1 MTRKRLPTRPDTS
14 TRYTLSEAE
23 RYALCVFCVF
33 ETTKLD
39 AYKLAHPEV
48 VGTKNVLKSRC
59 DEFFASSDVVNFMR
73 EYRAM
78 LDEADKAQVKSQE
91 PKSQESD
98 EEWENKKQR
107 ALLNLAQKGYRLAE
121 DLDSEDA
128 DVEMVVKVFDKL
140 GWLDNEEVQVES
152 PRRYLPTS
160 CYSSC
165 RYRAFVE
172 QECEDLCVYCKF
184 KAYANEQGVDFPKEK
199 QLEMP
204 QESGENE
211 E

>member
-1 MTRKRLPTRPDTS
+1 MRKRLPTRPNTS
-14 TRYTLSEAE
+14 TRYTLSDSE

-33 ETTKLD
+33 ETNKID
-39 AYKLAHPEV
+39 AFKLAHPEV

-59 DEFFASSDVVNFMR
+59 DEFFASSDAVNFMR
-73 EYRAM
+73 EYRTM
-78 LDEADKAQVKSQE
+78 LEEADKAQVNSQE

-107 ALLNLAQKGYRLAE
+107 ALRNLAQKGYKLAE
-121 DLDSEDA
+121 DLESEDA

-140 GWLDNEEVQVES
+140 GWLDNDEVQVES

-160 CYSSC
+160 CGGC
-165 RYRAFVE
+165 RYKAFCE

-204 QESGENE
+204 TGEKE

>member
-1 MTRKRLPTRPDTS
+1 MARRRLPTRPDTS
-14 TRYTLSEAE
+14 TRYILSEAE

-39 AYKLAHPEV
+39 AFKLAHPEV
-48 VGTKNVLKSRC
+48 VGTKNVLKNRC

-73 EYRAM
+73 EYKAY
-78 LDEADKAQVKSQE
+78 LDGLDKEEKKTQD

-107 ALLNLAQKGYRLAE
+107 ALRNLAQKGYRLAE

-140 GWLDNEEVQVES
+140 GWLDNEEVQPEQ
-152 PRRYLPTS
+152 PRRYLPET
-160 CYSSC
+160 CRSSC

-172 QECEDLCVYCKF
+172 QECDDLCEYCKY
-184 KAYANEQGVDFPKEK
+184 KKYGEENGVHYESEK

-204 QESGENE
+204 TGEKE

>member
-39 AYKLAHPEV
+39 AFKLAHPEV

-73 EYRAM
+73 EYRAY
-78 LDEADKAQVKSQE
+78 LDGLDKEEKTEAKANVSQE
-91 PKSQESD
+91 D
-98 EEWENKKQR
+98 REERKRR
-107 ALLNLAQKGYRLAE
+107 ALEMLAD
-121 DLDSEDA
+121 DLIDQIFALRAGGEEVDR
-128 DVEMVVKVFDKL
+128 ETIMKMVDRI
-140 GWLDNEEVQVES
+140 GWLGDEEVQQEQ
-152 PRRYLPTS
+152 PRRYLPQTCS
-160 CYSSC
+160 GCSYK
-165 RYRAFVE
+165 AFCE
-172 QECEDLCVYCKF
+172 QECEDLCEYCKF
-184 KAYANEQGVDFPKEK
+184 KAYANEQGVDYPKEK

-204 QESGENE
+204 QESGEKE
-211 E
+211 

>member
-1 MTRKRLPTRPDTS
+1 MKRLPTRPDSKTQYRL
-14 TRYTLSEAE
+14 TDAE
-23 RYALCVFCVF
+23 RYALCCYCVF
-33 ETTKLD
+33 ECSKLD
-39 AYKLAHPEV
+39 VFMFAHPEV
-48 VGTKNVLKSRC
+48 VGTKALVRNQC
-59 DEFFASSDVVNFMR
+59 EQFFASSDVANFLR

-78 LDEADKAQVKSQE
+78 LDEADKVQAKSQE
-91 PKSQESD
+91 PKLEESD

-107 ALLNLAQKGYRLAE
+107 ALRNLAQKGYRLAE
-121 DLDSEDA
+121 NLDDEDA
-128 DVEMVVKVFDKL
+128 DIDIVVKLFDKL
-140 GWLDNEEVQVES
+140 GWLDNDEVQVES

-160 CYSSC
+160 CGGCSYK
-165 RYRAFVE
+165 AFCE

-204 QESGENE
+204 TGEKE

>member
-1 MTRKRLPTRPDTS
+1 MRKRLPTRPSTT
-14 TRYTLSEAE
+14 TRYNLSDAE

-39 AYKLAHPEV
+39 AFKLAHPEV

-78 LDEADKAQVKSQE
+78 LEEADKAQAKSSE
-91 PKSQESD
+91 PRPQESD

-107 ALLNLAQKGYRLAE
+107 ALRNLAQKGYRLAE

-140 GWLDNEEVQVES
+140 GWLDNEEVQQEQ
-152 PRRYLPTS
+152 PRRYLPETCS
-160 CYSSC
+160 QC
-165 RYRAFVE
+165 RYKVHCE
-172 QECEDLCVYCKF
+172 QECEDLCEYCKY
-184 KAYANEQGVDFPKEK
+184 KKYGEENGVHYESEK

-204 QESGENE
+204 AGEKE

>member
-1 MTRKRLPTRPDTS
+1 MRKRLPTRPDTS

-39 AYKLAHPEV
+39 AFKLAHPEV

-78 LDEADKAQVKSQE
+78 LDEVDKAQAKSQE

-107 ALLNLAQKGYRLAE
+107 ALRNLAQKGYRLAE
-121 DLDSEDA
+121 NLDDEDA
-128 DVEMVVKVFDKL
+128 DIDIVVKLFDKL

-160 CYSSC
+160 CGGCSYK
-165 RYRAFVE
+165 AFCE

-184 KAYANEQGVDFPKEK
+184 KAYANEQGVDYPKEK

-204 QESGENE
+204 QESGEKE

>member
-1 MTRKRLPTRPDTS
+1 MARRRLPTRPDTS
-14 TRYTLSEAE
+14 TRYILSEAE

-39 AYKLAHPEV
+39 AFKLAHPEV
-48 VGTKNVLKSRC
+48 VGTKNVLKNRC

-73 EYRAM
+73 EYRACLEG
-78 LDEADKAQVKSQE
+78 LDKEEKKTQD

-107 ALLNLAQKGYRLAE
+107 ALRNLAQKGYRLAE

-140 GWLDNEEVQVES
+140 GWLDNEEVQQEQ

-160 CYSSC
+160 CGGCSYK
-165 RYRAFVE
+165 AFCE

-204 QESGENE
+204 TGEKE

>member
-1 MTRKRLPTRPDTS
+1 MARRRLPTRPDTS

-33 ETTKLD
+33 ETTKID
-39 AYKLAHPEV
+39 AFKLAHPEV

-73 EYRAM
+73 EYRAY
-78 LDEADKAQVKSQE
+78 LDGLDKEEKKTQD

-98 EEWENKKQR
+98 EEWENKKKR
-107 ALLNLAQKGYRLAE
+107 ALRNLAQKGYRLAE

-140 GWLDNEEVQVES
+140 GWLDNEEVQQEQ

-160 CYSSC
+160 CGGCSYK
-165 RYRAFVE
+165 AFCE

-184 KAYANEQGVDFPKEK
+184 KVYANEQGVDFPKEK

-204 QESGENE
+204 TGEKE
-211 E
+211 

>member
-1 MTRKRLPTRPDTS
+1 MARRRLPTRPDTS
-14 TRYTLSEAE
+14 TRYILSEAE

-39 AYKLAHPEV
+39 AFKLAHPEV
-48 VGTKNVLKSRC
+48 VGTKNVLKNRC

-73 EYRAM
+73 EYKAY
-78 LDEADKAQVKSQE
+78 LDGLDKEEKKTQD

-107 ALLNLAQKGYRLAE
+107 ALRNLAQKGYRLAE

-140 GWLDNEEVQVES
+140 GWLDNEEVQPEQ

-160 CYSSC
+160 CGECSYK
-165 RYRAFVE
+165 AFCE

-204 QESGENE
+204 TGEKE

>member
-1 MTRKRLPTRPDTS
+1 MRKRLPTRPDTS

-39 AYKLAHPEV
+39 AFKLAHPEA
-48 VGTKNVLKSRC
+48 VGTKNVLKNRC

-73 EYRAM
+73 EYKAY
-78 LDEADKAQVKSQE
+78 LDGLDKEEKKTQD

-107 ALLNLAQKGYRLAE
+107 ALRNLAQKGYRLAE

-140 GWLDNEEVQVES
+140 GWLDNEEVQPEQ
-152 PRRYLPTS
+152 PRRYLPET
-160 CYSSC
+160 CRSSC

-172 QECEDLCVYCKF
+172 QECDDLCEYCKY
-184 KAYANEQGVDFPKEK
+184 KKYGEENGVHYESEK

-204 QESGENE
+204 TGEKD
-211 E
+211 

>member
-1 MTRKRLPTRPDTS
+1 MARRRLPTRPDTS
-14 TRYTLSEAE
+14 TRYILSEAE

-39 AYKLAHPEV
+39 AFKLAHPEV
-48 VGTKNVLKSRC
+48 VGTKNVLKNRC

-73 EYRAM
+73 EYKAY
-78 LDEADKAQVKSQE
+78 LDGLDKEEKKTQY

-107 ALLNLAQKGYRLAE
+107 ALRNLAQKGYRLAE

-140 GWLDNEEVQVES
+140 GWLDNEEVQPEQ

-160 CYSSC
+160 CGECSYK
-165 RYRAFVE
+165 AFCE

-204 QESGENE
+204 TGEKE

>member
-1 MTRKRLPTRPDTS
+1 MARRRLPTRPDTS

-39 AYKLAHPEV
+39 AFKLAHPEV
-48 VGTKNVLKSRC
+48 VGTKNVLKNRC

-73 EYRAM
+73 EYRAY
-78 LDEADKAQVKSQE
+78 LDGLDKEEKKAQD

-98 EEWENKKQR
+98 DEWEEKKQR
-107 ALLNLAQKGYRLAE
+107 ALRNLAQKGYRLAE
-121 DLDSEDA
+121 NLDDEDA
-128 DVEMVVKVFDKL
+128 DIDVVVKLFDKL
-140 GWLDNEEVQVES
+140 GWLDNDEVQQEQ

-160 CYSSC
+160 CGGCSYK
-165 RYRAFVE
+165 AFCE

-204 QESGENE
+204 TGEKE

>member
-33 ETTKLD
+33 ETTKID
-39 AYKLAHPEV
+39 AFKLAHPEV

-78 LDEADKAQVKSQE
+78 LDDVDKVQSKSSE
-91 PKSQESD
+91 PRTQESD

-107 ALLNLAQKGYRLAE
+107 ALRNLAQKGYRLAE

-140 GWLDNEEVQVES
+140 GWLDNEEVQQEQ
-152 PRRYLPTS
+152 PRRYLPETCS
-160 CYSSC
+160 QC
-165 RYRAFVE
+165 RYKKWIEENCEEIDDSQE
-172 QECEDLCVYCKF
+172 Q
-184 KAYANEQGVDFPKEK
+184 NE
-199 QLEMP
+199 
-204 QESGENE
+204 
-211 E
+211 

>member
-1 MTRKRLPTRPDTS
+1 MRKRLPTRPDTS

-39 AYKLAHPEV
+39 AFKLAHPEV

-73 EYRAM
+73 EYRVY
-78 LDEADKAQVKSQE
+78 LDGLDKEEKSEAKANV
-91 PKSQESD
+91 SQESD

-107 ALLNLAQKGYRLAE
+107 ALRNLAQKGYRLAE

-140 GWLDNEEVQVES
+140 GWLDNDEVQQEQ
-152 PRRYLPTS
+152 PRRYLPET
-160 CYSSC
+160 CRSSC

-172 QECEDLCVYCKF
+172 QECEDLCEYCKY
-184 KAYANEQGVDFPKEK
+184 KKYGEENGVHYESEK

-204 QESGENE
+204 QESGEKE
-211 E
+211 

>member
-1 MTRKRLPTRPDTS
+1 MRKRLPTRPDTS

-39 AYKLAHPEV
+39 AFKLAHPEV

-91 PKSQESD
+91 PKLQESD

-107 ALLNLAQKGYRLAE
+107 ALRNLAQKGYRLAE
-121 DLDSEDA
+121 NLDDEDA
-128 DVEMVVKVFDKL
+128 DIDVVVKLFDKL
-140 GWLDNEEVQVES
+140 GWLDNEEVQQEQ
-152 PRRYLPTS
+152 PRRYLPET
-160 CYSSC
+160 CRSSC

-172 QECEDLCVYCKF
+172 QECEDLCEYCKY
-184 KAYANEQGVDFPKEK
+184 KKYGEENGVHYESEK

-204 QESGENE
+204 TGEKE
-211 E
+211 

>member
-1 MTRKRLPTRPDTS
+1 MRKRLPTRPDTS
-14 TRYTLSEAE
+14 TRYILSEAE

-39 AYKLAHPEV
+39 AFKLAHPEV

-73 EYRAM
+73 EYKAY
-78 LDEADKAQVKSQE
+78 LDGLDKEEKKTQD

-107 ALLNLAQKGYRLAE
+107 ALRNLAQKGYRLAE

-140 GWLDNEEVQVES
+140 GWLDNEEVQQEQ

-160 CYSSC
+160 CGGCSYK
-165 RYRAFVE
+165 AFCE

-204 QESGENE
+204 TGEKE

>member
-1 MTRKRLPTRPDTS
+1 MKRLPTRPDSKTQYRL
-14 TRYTLSEAE
+14 TDAE
-23 RYALCVFCVF
+23 RYALCCYCVF
-33 ETTKLD
+33 ECSKLD
-39 AYKLAHPEV
+39 VFMFAHPEV
-48 VGTKNVLKSRC
+48 VGTKALVRDQC
-59 DEFFASSDVVNFMR
+59 EQFFASSDVANFLR

-78 LDEADKAQVKSQE
+78 LDEADKVEAKSQE
-91 PKSQESD
+91 PKLQESD

-107 ALLNLAQKGYRLAE
+107 ALRNLAQKGYRLAE
-121 DLDSEDA
+121 NLDDEDA
-128 DVEMVVKVFDKL
+128 DIDIVVKLFDKL
-140 GWLDNEEVQVES
+140 GWLDNDEVQVES

-160 CYSSC
+160 CGGCSYK
-165 RYRAFVE
+165 AFCE

-204 QESGENE
+204 TGEKE

>member
-1 MTRKRLPTRPDTS
+1 MARKRLATRPSTT
-14 TRYTLSEAE
+14 TRYNLSDAE
-23 RYALCVFCVF
+23 RYALCVYCVF
-33 ETTKLD
+33 EATKLD
-39 AYKLAHPEV
+39 AFKLAHPEV
-48 VGTKNVLKSRC
+48 VGSKNVLKSRSE
-59 DEFFASSDVVNFMR
+59 EFFASSDVVNFIR

-78 LDEADKAQVKSQE
+78 LDEVDKAQAKSSE
-91 PKSQESD
+91 PRPQESD

-107 ALLNLAQKGYRLAE
+107 ALRNLAQKGYRLAE

-140 GWLDNEEVQVES
+140 GWLDNEEVQVEA

-160 CYSSC
+160 CYSEC

-172 QECEDLCVYCKF
+172 QECEDLCDYCKY
-184 KAYANEQGVDFPKEK
+184 KKYGEENGVHYESEK

-204 QESGENE
+204 PQSGENE
-211 E
+211 

>member
-39 AYKLAHPEV
+39 AFKLAHPEV
-48 VGTKNVLKSRC
+48 VGTKNVLKNRC

-73 EYRAM
+73 EYRACLEG
-78 LDEADKAQVKSQE
+78 LDKEEKKTQD

-107 ALLNLAQKGYRLAE
+107 ALRNLAQKGYRLAE

-140 GWLDNEEVQVES
+140 GWLDNEEVQPEQ
-152 PRRYLPTS
+152 PRRYLPET
-160 CYSSC
+160 CRSSC

-172 QECEDLCVYCKF
+172 QECDDLCEYCKY
-184 KAYANEQGVDFPKEK
+184 KKYGEENGVHYESEK

-204 QESGENE
+204 TGEKD
-211 E
+211 

>member
-1 MTRKRLPTRPDTS
+1 MTRKRLLTRPDTS

-33 ETTKLD
+33 ETTKID
-39 AYKLAHPEV
+39 AFKLAHPEV

-73 EYRAM
+73 EYRAY
-78 LDEADKAQVKSQE
+78 LDGLDKEEKTDAKANVSQE
-91 PKSQESD
+91 DREERKRRALEILADDLIDQIFALRAGGEEVDRETIMKMVDRIGWLGD
-98 EEWENKKQR
+98 EEVR
-107 ALLNLAQKGYRLAE
+107 
-121 DLDSEDA
+121 
-128 DVEMVVKVFDKL
+128 
-140 GWLDNEEVQVES
+140 VES

-160 CYSSC
+160 CGGCSYK
-165 RYRAFVE
+165 AFCE

-204 QESGENE
+204 TGEKE

>member
-1 MTRKRLPTRPDTS
+1 MARKRLPTRPDTITKYS
-14 TRYTLSEAE
+14 LTEAE

-39 AYKLAHPEV
+39 AFKLAHPEMS
-48 VGTKNVLKSRC
+48 GTKNILKSRC

-91 PKSQESD
+91 PKSHESD

-107 ALLNLAQKGYRLAE
+107 ALRNLAQKGYRLAE

-140 GWLDNEEVQVES
+140 GWLDSEEVQQEQ
-152 PRRYLPTS
+152 PRRYLPETCS
-160 CYSSC
+160 EC
-165 RYRAFVE
+165 RYKKWIE
-172 QECEDLCVYCKF
+172 ENCEESQD
-184 KAYANEQGVDFPKEK
+184 NKE
-199 QLEMP
+199 
-204 QESGENE
+204 
-211 E
+211 

>member
-1 MTRKRLPTRPDTS
+1 MKRLPTRPDSKTQYRL
-14 TRYTLSEAE
+14 TDAE
-23 RYALCVFCVF
+23 RYALCCYCVF
-33 ETTKLD
+33 ECSKLD
-39 AYKLAHPEV
+39 VFMFAHPEV
-48 VGTKNVLKSRC
+48 VGTKALVRDQC
-59 DEFFASSDVVNFMR
+59 EQFFASSDVANFLR

-78 LDEADKAQVKSQE
+78 LDEADKVQAKSQE
-91 PKSQESD
+91 PKLEESD

-107 ALLNLAQKGYRLAE
+107 ALRNLAQKGYRLAE
-121 DLDSEDA
+121 NLDDEDA
-128 DVEMVVKVFDKL
+128 DIDIVVKLFDKL
-140 GWLDNEEVQVES
+140 GWLDNDEAQVES

-160 CYSSC
+160 CGGCSYK
-165 RYRAFVE
+165 AFCE

-204 QESGENE
+204 TGEKE

>member
-1 MTRKRLPTRPDTS
+1 MRKRLPTRPDTS

-39 AYKLAHPEV
+39 AFKLAHPEV

-91 PKSQESD
+91 PKLQESD

-107 ALLNLAQKGYRLAE
+107 ALRNLAQKGYRLAE
-121 DLDSEDA
+121 NLDDEDA
-128 DVEMVVKVFDKL
+128 DIDVVVKLFDKL
-140 GWLDNEEVQVES
+140 GWLDNEEVQQEQ
-152 PRRYLPTS
+152 PRRYLPET
-160 CYSSC
+160 CRSSC

-172 QECEDLCVYCKF
+172 QECEDLCQYCKY
-184 KAYANEQGVDFPKEK
+184 KKYGEENGVHYESEK

-204 QESGENE
+204 TGEKE

>member
-39 AYKLAHPEV
+39 AFKLAHPEV

-78 LDEADKAQVKSQE
+78 LDEADKAQAKSQE

-107 ALLNLAQKGYRLAE
+107 ALRNLAQKGYRLAE
-121 DLDSEDA
+121 NLDDENA
-128 DVEMVVKVFDKL
+128 DIDVVVKLFDKL
-140 GWLDNEEVQVES
+140 GWLDNEEVQQEQ
-152 PRRYLPTS
+152 PRRYLPET
-160 CYSSC
+160 CRSSC

-172 QECEDLCVYCKF
+172 QECDDLCQYCKY
-184 KAYANEQGVDFPKEK
+184 KKYGEDNGVHYESEK
-199 QLEMP
+199 QLEVP
-204 QESGENE
+204 TGENE